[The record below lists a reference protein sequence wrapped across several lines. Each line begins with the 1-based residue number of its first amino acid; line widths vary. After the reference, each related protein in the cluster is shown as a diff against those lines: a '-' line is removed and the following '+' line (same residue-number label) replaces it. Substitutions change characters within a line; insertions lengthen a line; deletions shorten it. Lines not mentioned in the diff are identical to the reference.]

1 MLVGYMKIA
10 SFGRSRANRPT
21 VQKQPPK
28 TITSNT
34 TTHMKTLKHL
44 LFALL
49 AVTTFSLASC
59 KKDKCKD
66 KTCQNGGACADGTC
80 NCAAGYTGEN
90 CETEIRAKFRST
102 YNVNES
108 CPSGN
113 FTYQI
118 TISNSSA
125 GVDRLL
131 ISNFGGYGASVS
143 ATASGSTLTVATQ
156 QVDLNGTSAT
166 FSGTGQLSGNILTIS
181 YTISGGGSSESCT
194 MNCTKV

>member
-1 MLVGYMKIA
+1 MK
-10 SFGRSRANRPT
+10 N
-21 VQKQPPK
+21 
-28 TITSNT
+28 
-34 TTHMKTLKHL
+34 LKHL
-44 LFALL
+44 VFALL

-66 KTCQNGGACADGTC
+66 KTCQNGAPCVDGTC
-80 NCAAGYTGEN
+80 NCTTGFSGEN
-90 CETEIRAKFRST
+90 CEIVNRAKLRST

-118 TISNSSA
+118 TISNSSTGA
-125 GVDRLL
+125 DKVL
-131 ISNFGGYGASVS
+131 ISNFGGYGVSVT
-143 ATASGSTLTVATQ
+143 ATASGNSLNVATQ
-156 QVDLNGTSAT
+156 QVDISGNSAT
-166 FSGTGQLSGNILTIS
+166 FSGSGQLSGNILTLS

>member
-1 MLVGYMKIA
+1 MM
-10 SFGRSRANRPT
+10 N
-21 VQKQPPK
+21 
-28 TITSNT
+28 
-34 TTHMKTLKHL
+34 LKHL
-44 LFALL
+44 IFALM

-66 KTCQNGGACADGTC
+66 KTCQNGGACVDGTC

-90 CETEIRAKFRST
+90 CETEVRAKFRST

-113 FTYQI
+113 YTYQI

-131 ISNFGGYGASVS
+131 ISNFGGYGVTVS
-143 ATASGSTLTVATQ
+143 ATASGNSLTIATQ
-156 QVDLNGTSAT
+156 QVTAPDGTAT
-166 FSGTGQLSGNILTIS
+166 FSGSGQLSGNILTIS
-181 YTISGGGSSESCT
+181 YNVSGDVNPESCT
-194 MNCTKV
+194 MNCTKA